1 MAWFSS
7 LDATVQV
14 AVITICGSVS
24 VAIITGIFGLIKKVL
39 SEKHKSNST
48 TINQTSSGSNNTFIG
63 IQNNHKGGKNDE

>member
-7 LDATVQV
+7 LDSSAQV
-14 AVITICGSVS
+14 ALIAPIV
-24 VAIITGIFGLIKKVL
+24 VAIITGILGLIKKIL
-39 SEKHKSNST
+39 SGKHKSNST

>member
-7 LDATVQV
+7 LGPTAQV
-14 AVITICGSVS
+14 ALIAPIA
-24 VAIITGIFGLIKKVL
+24 VAIISGIFGLIKKD
-39 SEKHKSNST
+39 SSGKSKSDST

>member
-24 VAIITGIFGLIKKVL
+24 IITGIFGLIKKDN
-39 SEKHKSNST
+39 SSKGKSDST

>member
-7 LDATVQV
+7 LDSSAQV
-14 AVITICGSVS
+14 ALIAPIVVT
-24 VAIITGIFGLIKKVL
+24 IITGIFGLIKKVL
-39 SEKHKSNST
+39 SGKHKSNST

>member
-7 LDATVQV
+7 LDSSTQV
-14 AVITICGSVS
+14 ALIVPIV

-39 SEKHKSNST
+39 SGKHKSNST

>member
-7 LDATVQV
+7 LDSSAQV
-14 AVITICGSVS
+14 AIV
-24 VAIITGIFGLIKKVL
+24 VAIITGILGLIKKVL
-39 SEKHKSNST
+39 SGKHKSNST

>member
-7 LDATVQV
+7 LDSSAQV
-14 AVITICGSVS
+14 ALIAPIV
-24 VAIITGIFGLIKKVL
+24 VAIITGIGGLIKKVL
-39 SEKHKSNST
+39 SGKHKSNST

>member
-24 VAIITGIFGLIKKVL
+24 VAIITGIFGLIKL
-39 SEKHKSNST
+39 HAALHACT
-48 TINQTSSGSNNTFIG
+48 TMNENQVQQTRQHDKI
-63 IQNNHKGGKNDE
+63 

>member
-24 VAIITGIFGLIKKVL
+24 VAIITGIFGLIKKDNCL
-39 SEKHKSNST
+39 LY
-48 TINQTSSGSNNTFIG
+48 TS
-63 IQNNHKGGKNDE
+63 DAADDR

>member
-7 LDATVQV
+7 LDSSAQV
-14 AVITICGSVS
+14 ALIVPIV

-39 SEKHKSNST
+39 SGKHKSDST

-63 IQNNHKGGKNDE
+63 IQNNHKEGKNDE

>member
-7 LDATVQV
+7 LDSSAQV
-14 AVITICGSVS
+14 AIV

-39 SEKHKSNST
+39 SGKHKSNST

>member
-24 VAIITGIFGLIKKVL
+24 VAIITGIFGLIKKDN
-39 SEKHKSNST
+39 SSKGKSDST
-48 TINQTSSGSNNTFIG
+48 TINQTSSGSKNTFIG
-63 IQNNHKGGKNDE
+63 IQNNHKGGKNDK

>member
-7 LDATVQV
+7 LDSNAQV
-14 AVITICGSVS
+14 AIV

-39 SEKHKSNST
+39 SGKHKSNST

>member
-7 LDATVQV
+7 LDSSAQV
-14 AVITICGSVS
+14 ALIAPIV

-39 SEKHKSNST
+39 SGKHKSNST

-63 IQNNHKGGKNDE
+63 IQNNHEGGKTDE

>member
-24 VAIITGIFGLIKKVL
+24 VAIITGIFGLTKKDN
-39 SEKHKSNST
+39 SSKGKSDST
-48 TINQTSSGSNNTFIG
+48 TINQTSSGSNTFIG

>member
-7 LDATVQV
+7 LDSSAQGALIAPIV
-14 AVITICGSVS
+14 
-24 VAIITGIFGLIKKVL
+24 VAIITGIFGLIKKIL
-39 SEKHKSNST
+39 SGKHKSNST

>member
-7 LDATVQV
+7 LDSSAQV
-14 AVITICGSVS
+14 ALIAPIVVT
-24 VAIITGIFGLIKKVL
+24 IITGIFGLIKKVF
-39 SEKHKSNST
+39 SGKHKSNST